1 MKFVSSSLVLDT
13 VWSPLRTASSRLRFL
28 LWRRVH
34 TAQLAVLSQ
43 IYRGTPFL
51 VKRQTTTCSH
61 FISPVLAVPLGL
73 LVKGRHSGEEWRQ
86 VSIQN
91 ISHPFP
97 VVATC
102 SLIRT
107 LGRLLGDESGL
118 LMSQGAKEK
127 GRWVLCVTW
136 WPPSSRCHSFNDII
150 MTVSQLPLA
159 LSLEVMHT
167 TQAHT
172 HKHT

>member
-1 MKFVSSSLVLDT
+1 M
-13 VWSPLRTASSRLRFL
+13 WSPLRTASSRLRFL
-28 LWRRVH
+28 LWRRIH

-51 VKRQTTTCSH
+51 VKRQTTTCSR
-61 FISPVLAVPLGL
+61 FISLVLAVPLGL

-91 ISHPFP
+91 IPHPFP

-102 SLIRT
+102 SHPFPPPRPQSHAPWADCRGMRVDCYCRRGQRRKGGGYSVLLDGPQVPDVT
-107 LGRLLGDESGL
+107 L
-118 LMSQGAKEK
+118 
-127 GRWVLCVTW
+127 
-136 WPPSSRCHSFNDII
+136 FNDII
-150 MTVSQLPLA
+150 MTVSRLPLA

-167 TQAHT
+167 AQAHT
-172 HKHT
+172 HKRT